1 MTHMLSLS
9 HLWQLHTL
17 LVPLCPSLHT
27 TSVHLLMIGGGS
39 VAGAGTSMLPSTE
52 VNATESVG
60 RKKLIA
66 KDKMTMLWIEKS
78 KRGKEGILR
87 EMKQMGVLGR
97 WQSATFLDK
106 NERWSLKG
114 SWDRK
119 VKSGT
124 TVHIFFCVRL
134 YLPFH
139 NLLVSL
145 PDIKDQR
152 IVISSLLYLNL
163 LLNPY
168 ATCLTYKHTL
178 FNIKHAVLYYII
190 HISLWDVSS
199 VKKPIRNLMDT
210 ILAAKLSVTYR
221 DFRCVIC
228 LSCFV
233 CLLVWVSKL
242 VCY

>member
-1 MTHMLSLS
+1 
-9 HLWQLHTL
+9 
-17 LVPLCPSLHT
+17 
-27 TSVHLLMIGGGS
+27 
-39 VAGAGTSMLPSTE
+39 MLPSIE
-52 VNATESVG
+52 VNATESVE

-78 KRGKEGILR
+78 KRGKEGIPR

-114 SWDRK
+114 SLDRK

-124 TVHIFFCVRL
+124 TVHICFCVYL

-178 FNIKHAVLYYII
+178 FNIKHAILYYII
-190 HISLWDVSS
+190 HISLWDVS
-199 VKKPIRNLMDT
+199 VKKPIRNLMEHNTGCKT
-210 ILAAKLSVTYR
+210 ISYILRCSVCHLP
-221 DFRCVIC
+221 FLLCV
-228 LSCFV
+228 FARV
-233 CLLVWVSKL
+233 GV
-242 VCY
+242 

>member
-27 TSVHLLMIGGGS
+27 TSVHLLMIRRGFFS
-39 VAGAGTSMLPSTE
+39 VAGAGTSMLPSIE

-66 KDKMTMLWIEKS
+66 KDKMTILWIEKS

-87 EMKQMGVLGR
+87 GMKQMGVLGR

-114 SWDRK
+114 SLDRK

-124 TVHIFFCVRL
+124 TVHICFCVHL

-139 NLLVSL
+139 NFLVSL
-145 PDIKDQR
+145 SDIKDQR
-152 IVISSLLYLNL
+152 SVISSLLYLNL

-190 HISLWDVSS
+190 HISLSDVSS
-199 VKKPIRNLMDT
+199 VKKPIRNLMEHNTGCKT
-210 ILAAKLSVTYR
+210 ISYILRCSVCHLP
-221 DFRCVIC
+221 FLLCV
-228 LSCFV
+228 FAGV
-233 CLLVWVSKL
+233 GV
-242 VCY
+242 